1 MNRQKISKALEHL
14 DEELIAGALDAT
26 AEQNRKGGTNMT
38 RQRKIKMWSA
48 IAAALVLLVT
58 GAFALTYI
66 TRSNKPNTIIALDVN
81 PSLEIEV
88 NDKEEVVR
96 INTLNEDA
104 VIVVG
109 DMDFENVDLDVAV
122 NALVGAMLRHGY
134 LTADQNSI
142 LISVDASDTARAE
155 ALQKTLS
162 DTVTQLLEG
171 SNIQASIMTQTFS
184 KNDANLPTG
193 DVEVSAAQATL
204 IQKILDSGL
213 CDAYGTPY
221 TYDRLAGF
229 RVNEL
234 KLILESKGLK
244 VEGIDYIGAAAGYG
258 DLITAEEA
266 LAIVLEKAGV
276 NADDVTG
283 LDIELDSSKWTES
296 LFYEIEFKAG
306 GMKYEYELIA
316 STGDILKEEIEA
328 ADDDDDRA
336 PDSDLYR
343 PGSPEEYIHVREA
356 LLIVCE
362 DAGRHEKTKG
372 MEYEFKLK
380 NGCAVYEI
388 EFEDGEMEYEYLIDA
403 KTGEIV
409 DKKISRDD

>member
-1 MNRQKISKALEHL
+1 MNRQKISKALDHL
-14 DEELIAGALDAT
+14 DEELIAGTLDAT
-26 AEQNRKGGTNMT
+26 DRQNRKGGNNMT
-38 RQRKIKMWSA
+38 RNSKIKMWSA

-58 GAFALTYI
+58 GAFVLTYI
-66 TRSNKPNTIIALDVN
+66 IRGNQPNTIIALDVN

-104 VIVVG
+104 KIVVG
-109 DMDFENVDLDVAV
+109 DMDFANVDLDVAV

-162 DTVTQLLEG
+162 DTVTQLLES

-184 KNDANLPTG
+184 KNDASLPTG

-221 TYDRLAGF
+221 TYDRLAGY

-234 KLILESKGLK
+234 KLILESKGLT
-244 VEGIDYIGAAAGYG
+244 VEGIAYVGGAAGYG
-258 DLITAEEA
+258 NLITAEEA
-266 LAIVLEKAGV
+266 LAIVLEKSGV
-276 NADDVTG
+276 NADDVIG

-306 GMKYEYELIA
+306 GMEYDYELVA

-328 ADDDDDRA
+328 DDDDNDRN
-336 PDSDLYR
+336 PDLSR
-343 PGSPEEYIHVREA
+343 PGSTDEYIHVREA

-362 DAGRHEKTKG
+362 DAGLGERTKG
-372 MEYEFKLK
+372 MEHEFKLK
-380 NGCAVYEI
+380 NGRAVYEI
-388 EFEDGEMEYEYLIDA
+388 EFEDGNMEYEYWIDA

-409 DKKISRDD
+409 DKKVSRDD